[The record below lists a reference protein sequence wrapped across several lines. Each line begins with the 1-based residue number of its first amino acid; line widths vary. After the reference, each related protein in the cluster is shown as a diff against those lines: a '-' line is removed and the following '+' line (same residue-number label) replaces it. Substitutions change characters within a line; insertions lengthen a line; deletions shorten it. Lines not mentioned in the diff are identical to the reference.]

1 MVERA
6 LKINYLS
13 LIIVLF
19 VLSFFCSPPPPPP
32 SRSIT
37 VRCSLFSF
45 FFCLFYFFKFISV
58 FKNIYIYWL
67 TMYSTC
73 SKKKKKKKKKI
84 THVCGGIWCIL
95 TAISAQLSVTLKHLF
110 LSYDQRAYGAFMC
123 NTHIYIYMPCCFAGA
138 VGLICVCVWG
148 GGGGG
153 GGVVTG
159 FD

>member
-1 MVERA
+1 MFCPDSITVMVERA

-19 VLSFFCSPPPPPP
+19 VLSFFRSP
-32 SRSIT
+32 RSIT
-37 VRCSLFSF
+37 VRCSLFFPSSSVLF
-45 FFCLFYFFKFISV
+45 FIFYNLSMYSK
-58 FKNIYIYWL
+58 IYIF
-67 TMYSTC
+67 TGSQC
-73 SKKKKKKKKKI
+73 IERAAKKKKHTQK

-123 NTHIYIYMPCCFAGA
+123 NTQIYIYMLASF
-138 VGLICVCVWG
+138 VCVCG

-153 GGVVTG
+153 EGGHG
-159 FD
+159 I